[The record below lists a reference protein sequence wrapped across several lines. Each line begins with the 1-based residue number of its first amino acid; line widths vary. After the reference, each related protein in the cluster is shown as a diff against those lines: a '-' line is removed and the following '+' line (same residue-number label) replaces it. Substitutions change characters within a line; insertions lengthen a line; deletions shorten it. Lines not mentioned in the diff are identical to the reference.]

1 MNTTAPRRVDVV
13 QIAGELR
20 IVLGQ
25 LIRRL
30 RTEQGFP
37 MSQMAVLS
45 RLSRD
50 GAQTTSELAKAERMR
65 PQSMAQVVGELESI
79 DLVARRADPGD
90 GRRILLE
97 LTAAGR
103 ARMREERKRREGW
116 LSEAI
121 LTELTPEEQ
130 RLLVR
135 ALPLLE
141 RVANH

>member
-1 MNTTAPRRVDVV
+1 MNATSVRRSDVV
-13 QIAGELR
+13 QVAGGLR

-25 LIRRL
+25 LVRRL
-30 RTEQGFP
+30 RVEQGFP
-37 MSQMAVLS
+37 ISQMAVLS
-45 RLSRD
+45 RISRA

-65 PQSMAQVVGELESI
+65 PQSMAQIVGELESMR
-79 DLVARRADPGD
+79 LVERHPDPDD
-90 GRRILLE
+90 GRRVLLE

-103 ARMREERKRREGW
+103 ARIREERKRREGW

-141 RVANH
+141 RVAKH

>member
-1 MNTTAPRRVDVV
+1 MNTTAVRKRDVV
-13 QIAGELR
+13 QVAGDLR

-25 LIRRL
+25 LVRRL
-30 RTEQGFP
+30 RVEQGFP
-37 MSQMAVLS
+37 ISQMAVLS
-45 RLSRD
+45 RISRD

-65 PQSMAQVVGELESI
+65 PQSMAQIVGELESI
-79 DLVARRADPGD
+79 DLVARRRDPDD
-90 GRRILLE
+90 GRRVLLE

-103 ARMREERKRREGW
+103 ARIHEERRRREGW

-121 LTELTPEEQ
+121 LSELSPDEQ
-130 RLLVR
+130 RLVVR

>member
-1 MNTTAPRRVDVV
+1 MKT
-13 QIAGELR
+13 IAADLR

-25 LIRRL
+25 LVRRL

-37 MSQMAVLS
+37 ISQMAVLS

-65 PQSMAQVVGELESI
+65 PQSMAQIVGELESI
-79 DLVARRADPGD
+79 KLVERRADPDD
-90 GRRILLE
+90 GRRALLE
-97 LTAAGR
+97 LTDAGAAR
-103 ARMREERKRREGW
+103 VREERRRREGW

-121 LTELTPEEQ
+121 RTELTPEEQ
-130 RLLVR
+130 RLLVK

>member
-1 MNTTAPRRVDVV
+1 MNT
-13 QIAGELR
+13 IAADLR

-25 LIRRL
+25 LVRRL

-37 MSQMAVLS
+37 ISQMAVLS
-45 RLSRD
+45 RLGRG

-65 PQSMAQVVGELESI
+65 PQSMAQIVGELETVE
-79 DLVARRADPGD
+79 LVERHADPDD
-90 GRRILLE
+90 GRRVLLE

-103 ARMREERKRREGW
+103 ARVREERKRREGW
-116 LSEAI
+116 LGEAI
-121 LTELTPEEQ
+121 RTELTPEEQ
-130 RLLVR
+130 RLLVK

>member
-1 MNTTAPRRVDVV
+1 MKT
-13 QIAGELR
+13 IAADLR

-25 LIRRL
+25 LVRRL

-37 MSQMAVLS
+37 ISQMAVLS

-50 GAQTTSELAKAERMR
+50 GAQTTSQLAKAERMR
-65 PQSMAQVVGELESI
+65 PQSMAQIVGELESME
-79 DLVARRADPGD
+79 LVVRRDDPD
-90 GRRILLE
+90 DRRRVLLE
-97 LTAAGR
+97 LTASGK
-103 ARMREERKRREGW
+103 ARIREERRRREGW

-121 LTELTPEEQ
+121 LSELGPDEQ

>member
-1 MNTTAPRRVDVV
+1 MKT
-13 QIAGELR
+13 IAADLR

-25 LIRRL
+25 LVRRL

-37 MSQMAVLS
+37 ISQMAVLS

-65 PQSMAQVVGELESI
+65 PQSMAQIVGELESI
-79 DLVARRADPGD
+79 DLVERRADPDD
-90 GRRILLE
+90 GRRVLLE
-97 LTAAGR
+97 LTDAGAAR
-103 ARMREERKRREGW
+103 VREERRRREGW

-121 LTELTPEEQ
+121 RTELTPEEQ
-130 RLLVR
+130 RLLVK